1 MATLVSTYA
10 FLTEAEPQRTAVF
23 WGVFTLRSGMLN
35 LLLVERLLVR
45 VVATIS
51 LSQVC
56 WQVFS
61 PGAEINQN
69 SVMAAGRNFVP
80 RAADVRKLLR
90 VKKQDLIFSC

>member
-1 MATLVSTYA
+1 
-10 FLTEAEPQRTAVF
+10 
-23 WGVFTLRSGMLN
+23 MLN

-80 RAADVRKLLR
+80 RAADVRKLLK
-90 VKKQDLIFSC
+90 VKKQDLIFSCYVFDLVNGQHYLKCYSKILI